1 MVCNVSG
8 VIDLRVRPRVQGLL
22 ISIGRLLAGLGLTPT
37 AVTLSG
43 LLVAVVGALL
53 VTNGRPVWGGVVF
66 LAGSALDGLD
76 GAVARASDRVSNR
89 GAFLD
94 AGVDRLGEIAVH
106 GAVAVAFR
114 HDSTIVLLAMWSMAA
129 GLMIP
134 YLRAKAEALGVD
146 GRSGVVGRAER
157 AILIALALITGWIVP
172 VLWLLL
178 VGSWLT
184 VAQRFFSAYRSIPT

>member
-1 MVCNVSG
+1 MCNVSW

-22 ISIGRLLAGLGLTPT
+22 ISLGRMLAGLGLTPT
-37 AVTLSG
+37 AVTLFG
-43 LLVAVVGALL
+43 LGVAISGALL
-53 VTNGRPVWGGVVF
+53 VANGRSVWGGVAF
-66 LAGSALDGLD
+66 LAGSTLDGLD
-76 GAVARASDRVSNR
+76 GAVARASDRVSDR

-134 YLRAKAEALGVD
+134 YLRAKAESLGVD

-157 AILIALALITGWIVP
+157 VILVSLGLISGQISP

-184 VAQRFFSAYRSIPT
+184 VAQRFFAAYRSLPK